1 MYQEIL
7 KTNNKVNCKA
17 VSKDS
22 NYFYVGTEKLVIQ
35 HVLLWD
41 QLVKLYRGNLIK
53 DLLSESE

>member
-7 KTNNKVNCKA
+7 KTNNKVNYKA
-17 VSKDS
+17 VSKET
-22 NYFYVGTEKLVIQ
+22 NYFYVVTEKLVIQ

-53 DLLSESE
+53 DFLSESE